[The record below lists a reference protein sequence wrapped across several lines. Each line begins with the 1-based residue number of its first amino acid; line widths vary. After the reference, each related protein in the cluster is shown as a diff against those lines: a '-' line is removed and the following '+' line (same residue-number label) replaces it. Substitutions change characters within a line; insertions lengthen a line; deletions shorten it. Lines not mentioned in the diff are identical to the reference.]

1 VEAAL
6 RHVNAKAV
14 PPSRRFGLGGGFVC
28 CCWER
33 TLCLGGMGNGKNAVR
48 LI

>member
-1 VEAAL
+1 MEAAL

-28 CCWER
+28 
-33 TLCLGGMGNGKNAVR
+33 LLLGEDFMFGGDGKW
-48 LI
+48 